1 MGVHYLIIYKDL
13 DTLRTFY
20 TQYTKIQ
27 IEKNNEAVLINPFYE
42 TADSV
47 RQFIYES
54 IDTKVLEDEIE
65 TEKSLMVID
74 ALQSYFGSEPDSRY
88 KERMSIYVT
97 HKIRKKGLSI
107 LSDTG
112 AFHFKGKLEELVD
125 YELSLPTIS
134 KLPLKRFCIF
144 HQADFNRL
152 SEEQKQKIMEHHGMT
167 IKLNE

>member
-13 DTLRTFY
+13 DILRTFY

-65 TEKSLMVID
+65 TEK
-74 ALQSYFGSEPDSRY
+74 
-88 KERMSIYVT
+88 
-97 HKIRKKGLSI
+97 
-107 LSDTG
+107 
-112 AFHFKGKLEELVD
+112 
-125 YELSLPTIS
+125 
-134 KLPLKRFCIF
+134 
-144 HQADFNRL
+144 
-152 SEEQKQKIMEHHGMT
+152 
-167 IKLNE
+167 